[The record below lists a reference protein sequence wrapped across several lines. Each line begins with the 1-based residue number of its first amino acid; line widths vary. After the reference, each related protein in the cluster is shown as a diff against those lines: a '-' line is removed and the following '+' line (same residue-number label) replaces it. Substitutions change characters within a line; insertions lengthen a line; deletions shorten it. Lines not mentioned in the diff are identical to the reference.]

1 MTQRDLQRDS
11 AHQAGAKLNVMLSR
25 GCPWSSPQLDGTS
38 GGVAVFPVHK
48 PPAMMRKTP
57 TISPNLTKTC
67 TRRSCW
73 LSLVFVR
80 FDIARILLGAERTAS
95 PMRGSRADHAAISS
109 GEIGGV

>member
-25 GCPWSSPQLDGTS
+25 GCLWSSPQLDGA

-57 TISPNLTKTC
+57 TISPNPTKTC

-80 FDIARILLGAERTAS
+80 FDIARILLGAVRTVEPNA
-95 PMRGSRADHAAISS
+95 RFEADHVAISS